1 MSYNAKPALLKD
13 DPEAPRDPMTIVQDR
28 LDGYY
33 SMKETL
39 DEAKLSVRQM
49 KKDDRVFTVNREHGV
64 FNVYTLKEFARVI
77 QHWQAKDVILEKKHI
92 YKRTLAG
99 KTVYLFIVQPHNLGE
114 VDPGY
119 CPLAAS
125 LGVLATGYG
134 YITTHRAVADLM
146 VFNALNKKEK
156 GTKSKYYCDAHPDT
170 ILLNDG
176 NGGHYCDDCDEE
188 DGYESP

>member
-1 MSYNAKPALLKD
+1 MSYNAKQAHLKK
-13 DPEAPRDPMTIVQDR
+13 DPEAPREPITIVQDR

-39 DEAKLSVRQM
+39 DEAELSVRQM

-64 FNVYTLKEFARVI
+64 FNVYTLKEFAAVI
-77 QHWQAKDVILEKKHI
+77 QDWQEKKVILQKKHI

-119 CPLAAS
+119 CPLAAP

-134 YITTHRAVADLM
+134 YITTMRAVADM
-146 VFNALNKKEK
+146 VFNALNKE
-156 GTKSKYYCDAHPDT
+156 
-170 ILLNDG
+170 
-176 NGGHYCDDCDEE
+176 
-188 DGYESP
+188 